1 MSEKD
6 LTHLGIIMDG
16 NGRWAT
22 ARNLPRTAGH
32 LEGMKALK
40 HCILGSI
47 SNDIKFLSLYAFSTE
62 NWKRPTQEVNYLMN
76 LVATKLPGEMK
87 FYKQYGIRILFRGE
101 LSSIPKKVSTAIKLV
116 ETMTKDNSKLTVI
129 FCFNY
134 GGQAEIASAVNK
146 IIEEGI
152 KTPITPE
159 IIREHIQY
167 SFIPSA
173 DMIVR
178 SAGEKRLSNFLLWE
192 SAYSEFEFYDT
203 LFPEWNEDFITQVKE
218 DFQKRN
224 RKFGGLSK

>member
-1 MSEKD
+1 MNEKN

-22 ARNLPRTAGH
+22 ARKLPRTAGH
-32 LEGMKALK
+32 LEGLKALRR
-40 HCILGSI
+40 CILGSI

-62 NWKRPTQEVNYLMN
+62 NWKRPAQEVNYLMN

-87 FYKQYGIRILFRGE
+87 FYMQYGIRILIRGDI
-101 LSSIPKKVSTAIKLV
+101 SSVPKKVSAAIKKV
-116 ETMTKDNSKLTVI
+116 EDATKENSNITVI
-129 FCFNY
+129 ICFNY
-134 GGQAEIASAVNK
+134 GGQTEIAAAVNK
-146 IIEEGI
+146 IIEKGI
-152 KTPITPE
+152 QTPITPE

-167 SFIPSA
+167 SFVPPV

-192 SAYSEFEFYDT
+192 SAYSEFGFYDK
-203 LFPEWNEDFITQVKE
+203 LFPEWDKNFITQVKK

>member
-1 MSEKD
+1 MSEKK

-22 ARNLPRTAGH
+22 ARKLPRTAGH
-32 LEGMKALK
+32 LEGMKALR

-62 NWKRPTQEVNYLMN
+62 NWKRPVQEVNYLMN

-87 FYKQYGIRILFRGE
+87 FYMQYGIRILIRGE
-101 LSSIPKKVSTAIKLV
+101 SSSLPTKVSNAIKKV
-116 ETMTKDNSKLTVI
+116 EEGTKDNSSLTVI
-129 FCFNY
+129 ICFNY
-134 GGQAEIASAVNK
+134 GGQAEIATAVNK

-152 KTPITPE
+152 KPPITPE

-167 SFIPSA
+167 SFVPPV

-192 SAYSEFEFYDT
+192 SAYSEFEFYDK
-203 LFPEWNEDFITQVKE
+203 LFPEWNKRFITQIKE
-218 DFQKRN
+218 DFHKRN
-224 RKFGGLSK
+224 RKFGGLGK

>member
-1 MSEKD
+1 MNERN

-22 ARNLPRTAGH
+22 ARKLPRTAGH
-32 LEGMKALK
+32 LEGMKALRK
-40 HCILGSI
+40 CILGSI

-62 NWKRPTQEVNYLMN
+62 NWKRPDQEVKYLMN

-87 FYKQYGIRILFRGE
+87 FYMEYGIRILIRGDISTVPQKV
-101 LSSIPKKVSTAIKLV
+101 SSAIKKV
-116 ETMTKDNSKLTVI
+116 EDGTKDNSNITVI
-129 FCFNY
+129 ICFNY
-134 GGQAEIASAVNK
+134 GGQSEIAAAVNK
-146 IIEEGI
+146 IIAEGI
-152 KTPITPE
+152 TTPITPE

-167 SFIPSA
+167 PFVPPV

-192 SAYSEFEFYDT
+192 SAYSEFGFYDK
-203 LFPEWNEDFITQVKE
+203 LFPEWDKSFITVVKE

-224 RKFGGLSK
+224 RKFGGLGK